1 MPRKEFEAF
10 TRLDAS
16 DVNTFLMDQTIQ
28 SFAGT
33 AARGSAIPSPVEG
46 MYAHL
51 EDTDDLQFYDGAAW
65 RSQLGTVFLTEA
77 TAAASTELNVNN
89 VFSAKFQ
96 NYVVYYNVTGTAGA
110 QFGIRLR
117 ASAVDATT
125 GYAVQLVEIGGTSVS
140 ASRATSSPASIG
152 TLRSSGRSFGTIQLS
167 NPFAALETS
176 YTAINQDPASGATL
190 QIRAGSNSNATSYDG
205 ITFIPGAG
213 NFTGT
218 IRFYGVKQ

>member
-1 MPRKEFEAF
+1 MPRKVF
-10 TRLDAS
+10 TAGEVLAAA
-16 DVNTFLMDQTIQ
+16 DVNEFLMDQTIQ

-33 AARGSAIPSPVEG
+33 AARESAIPTPVEG

-110 QFGIRLR
+110 QFGIQLR
-117 ASAVDATT
+117 AGTDATT
-125 GYAVQLVEIGGTSVS
+125 GYATQLVEIGGASVT
-140 ASRATSSPASIG
+140 ASRTTSSPASVGIV
-152 TLRSSGRSFGTIQLS
+152 RASGRSFGSFTIS
-167 NPFAALETS
+167 NPFAAAETS
-176 YTAINQDPASGATL
+176 FFGFVQDPASGATFGL
-190 QIRAGSNSNATSYDG
+190 RSGSNSNATSYDG

>member
-1 MPRKEFEAF
+1 MPRKVF
-10 TRLDAS
+10 TAGEVLAAA
-16 DVNTFLMDQTIQ
+16 DVNEFLMDQTIQ

-46 MYAHL
+46 MYAHI

-77 TAAASTELNVNN
+77 TGAASTELSVNN
-89 VFSAKFQ
+89 VFSDKFQ

-117 ASAVDATT
+117 AGTDATT
-125 GYAVQLVEIGGTSVS
+125 GYAVQLVEIGGASVS
-140 ASRATSSPASIG
+140 ASRDTSSPASVGI
-152 TLRSSGRSFGTIQLS
+152 LRASGRSFGSFTIS
-167 NPFAALETS
+167 NPFAAAETS
-176 YTAINQDPASGATL
+176 FFGFVQDPASGATFGA
-190 QIRAGSNSNATSYDG
+190 RSGSNSNADSYDG
-205 ITFIPGAG
+205 ITFFAGAG